1 MLNLRDSILRRQQTM
16 SHQAD
21 HDNVFDELVRIF
33 ATRDKHSQ
41 ILEIEILPSSLG
53 LGPVVHDG
61 CSVGIT
67 KKALVQA
74 FVVARQVFWKV
85 QSSQDEQFYNDESV
99 LRASE
104 INLLFAPEHITAC
117 NWRKRRLTW
126 ILHDTSRPQGID
138 TTAILDRELTLV
150 TSFFCSPLH
159 RHTKSPN
166 LWQHRF
172 WVLCRILETRGWDIS
187 GHCAIIQQ
195 KEDVR
200 SILQS
205 ELSIVLRAGELHPR
219 NYYAFS
225 YMRQLHALL
234 LPPGLESED
243 LSTALL
249 DQTIS
254 WCLAHPRDISS
265 WVFAYYLVGAI
276 PNRRDVQ
283 TRIIN
288 QVVRFALDI
297 GWTGESLWTFV
308 DMTVQRV
315 GVVDGDLEN
324 LAGNVHL
331 PETSWKTWLA
341 RAETYWA
348 AGVQPQET

>member
-1 MLNLRDSILRRQQTM
+1 M
-16 SHQAD
+16 SHQSD
-21 HDNVFDELVRIF
+21 HDSNVFDELVSIF
-33 ATRDKHSQ
+33 TTRENHSQ
-41 ILEIEILPSSLG
+41 ILEIEIIPSSLG
-53 LGPVVHDG
+53 LGPIVHDG

-74 FVVARQVFWKV
+74 FVIARQVFLKA
-85 QSSQDEQFYNDESV
+85 QGSQDEQLYENEAI

-104 INLLFAPEHITAC
+104 INLLFAPEHITVC

-126 ILHDTSRPQGID
+126 VLLQGTSNPQGID
-138 TTAILDRELTLV
+138 AAAVLERELTLT
-150 TSFFCSPLH
+150 TSFLCSPLH
-159 RHTKSPN
+159 RHTKSPS

-172 WVLCRILETRGWDIS
+172 WILCRMLETKGWNLS
-187 GHCAIIQQ
+187 GHCPMALQ

-200 SILQS
+200 SILRS

-234 LPPGLESED
+234 LFRPGPESED
-243 LSTALL
+243 ISATLL
-249 DQTIS
+249 DPTIS
-254 WCLAHPRDISS
+254 WCLANPRDISS
-265 WVFAYYLVGAI
+265 WMFAYYLIGAI
-276 PNRRDVQ
+276 PNTRDVQ
-283 TRIIN
+283 ARIIN

-315 GVVDGDLEN
+315 GVGIVDGDLRD
-324 LAGNVHL
+324 LAGHEDSS
-331 PETSWKTWLA
+331 ETSWRTWLA

-348 AGVQPQET
+348 AGTQSQET

>member
-1 MLNLRDSILRRQQTM
+1 M
-16 SHQAD
+16 SHQPD
-21 HDNVFDELVRIF
+21 HDNVYDELVNIF
-33 ATRDKHSQ
+33 ATRDKHNQ
-41 ILEIEILPSSLG
+41 TLEIEILPSSLG
-53 LGPVVHDG
+53 LGPVVNDG

-74 FVVARQVFWKV
+74 FVVARQVFLKA
-85 QSSQDEQFYNDESV
+85 QGSQDAQLYEDESV

-104 INLLFAPEHITAC
+104 INLLFAPEHVTAC

-126 ILHDTSRPQGID
+126 SLQDTSHPQGID
-138 TTAILDRELTLV
+138 TAAILDRELTLMA
-150 TSFFCSPLH
+150 SFLCSPLH
-159 RHTKSPN
+159 RHTKSPS

-172 WVLCRILETRGWDIS
+172 WVLCRILETRGWGLS
-187 GHCAIIQQ
+187 GHCPMIQQ

-200 SILQS
+200 SILQF
-205 ELSIVLRAGELHPR
+205 ELSIVLCAGELHPR

-234 LPPGLESED
+234 PPPDLESED
-243 LSTALL
+243 LSTTLL

-265 WVFAYYLVGAI
+265 WMFAYYLVGAI
-276 PNRRDVQ
+276 PNTRDVQ
-283 TRIIN
+283 ARILN

-324 LAGNVHL
+324 LAGNEDSS
-331 PETSWKTWLA
+331 ETSWKTWLA

-348 AGVQPQET
+348 AYQQPQET